1 MNVIDS
7 SLLLDYL
14 ELGVLVIDEQGHILV
29 WNRWLERYSGVKIGN
44 AVGKKI
50 SEIFPEIIGSRI
62 EYAIK
67 SAIENKLASLLS
79 PG

>member
-44 AVGKKI
+44 AVGKK
-50 SEIFPEIIGSRI
+50 FPKFSR
-62 EYAIK
+62 
-67 SAIENKLASLLS
+67 NHR
-79 PG
+79 